1 MMNILITGGTGFI
14 GKPLCTSLVKHGHSL
29 TVLSR
34 RPELVPKLC
43 GATVNAVDSLDAL
56 TAEMHFDAIINVAGE
71 GIVDKRWSKQRKQ
84 QLLDSRIQTTNQ
96 LIAFISRARQKPSVL
111 VSGSAIGFYG
121 DQGDELL
128 TENSQI
134 TTSDDFAHQLCV
146 EWEQAARKASNE
158 GVRVCLLRTGLVV
171 GKGGGFLQRMLAP
184 FKLRLG
190 GRIGDGQQWMSWI
203 HRNDLISM
211 IDMLLNASDLNG
223 IFNATT
229 PNPVT
234 NHEFTQ
240 TLAKVL
246 RRPAVF
252 PVPAIVLKLAMGE
265 MASLLLGGQRVIPQR
280 FLDHGYQFQFEHLES
295 ALSEVV

>member
-1 MMNILITGGTGFI
+1 MNILITGGTGFI
-14 GKPLCTSLVKHGHSL
+14 GKPLCASLLKHGHLL

-34 RPELVPKLC
+34 RPELVLKLC
-43 GATVNAVDSLDAL
+43 GDTVNAVDSLGTL
-56 TAEMHFDAIINVAGE
+56 TAEMHFDAIINLAGE
-71 GIVDKRWSKQRKQ
+71 GIADKRWSKQRKQ

-96 LIAFISRARQKPSVL
+96 MIAFISRAKQKPSVL

-121 DQGDELL
+121 DKGDELL
-128 TENSQI
+128 TENSHI

-146 EWEQAARKASNE
+146 EWEQAALKATDD

-171 GKGGGFLQRMLAP
+171 GNDGGFLQRMLTP
-184 FKLRLG
+184 FKLGLG
-190 GRIGDGQQWMSWI
+190 GRIGDGQQWMSGV
-203 HRNDLISM
+203 HRNDLIGM
-211 IDMLLNASDLNG
+211 IDMLLTASDLNG
-223 IFNATT
+223 VFNATA

-234 NHEFTQ
+234 NHAFTQ

-246 RRPAVF
+246 KRPAVLT
-252 PVPAIVLKLAMGE
+252 VPAIVLKLAMGE
-265 MASLLLGGQRVIPQR
+265 MASLLLGGQRVIPRR